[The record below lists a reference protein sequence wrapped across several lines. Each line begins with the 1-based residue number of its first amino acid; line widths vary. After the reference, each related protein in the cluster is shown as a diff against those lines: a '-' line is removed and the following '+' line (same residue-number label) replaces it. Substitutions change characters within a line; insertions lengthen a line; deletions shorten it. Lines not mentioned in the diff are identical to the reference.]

1 MKKSTILMLVV
12 IYIAAFF
19 IVGLMG
25 IQLRSHYHV
34 DYLNE
39 IQIEAFEESRIALVK
54 QESVQVNEGQEIS
67 EEKKRIQNTYEFKTT
82 TPYTEDMVLKF
93 HVKLVP
99 ENTTFSDYKLNEVDG
114 KGLYTVSKGDDGT
127 IYVQD
132 LKIIGNRKNSKTV
145 VKFSV
150 EDLQKHG
157 IKTDVTLNVYKD
169 PS

>member
-1 MKKSTILMLVV
+1 
-12 IYIAAFF
+12 
-19 IVGLMG
+19 
-25 IQLRSHYHV
+25 
-34 DYLNE
+34 
-39 IQIEAFEESRIALVK
+39 
-54 QESVQVNEGQEIS
+54 
-67 EEKKRIQNTYEFKTT
+67 
-82 TPYTEDMVLKF
+82 MVLKF